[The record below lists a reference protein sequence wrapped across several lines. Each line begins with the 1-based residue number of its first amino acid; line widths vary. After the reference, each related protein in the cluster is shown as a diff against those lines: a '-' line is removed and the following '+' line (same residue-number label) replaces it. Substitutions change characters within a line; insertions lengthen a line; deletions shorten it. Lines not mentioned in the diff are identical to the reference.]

1 MTRSRRG
8 RNALRPS
15 AEARLSLSGVNYD
28 AHAPC
33 RQAMERQRS
42 RMAESLRIREVVLQV
57 DTGFSDDKAYKVL
70 QILRVDPFEDGLRIL
85 VR

>member
-1 MTRSRRG
+1 
-8 RNALRPS
+8 
-15 AEARLSLSGVNYD
+15 
-28 AHAPC
+28 
-33 RQAMERQRS
+33 
-42 RMAESLRIREVVLQV
+42 MAESLRIREVVLQV